1 MVSYTTVLRLAGSVV
16 FHYKVNININI
27 YIYIYISCSAAISQ
41 QVRNYRILLPI
52 KDVDTTG
59 SQVIN
64 ATYNI
69 IKQAGH

>member
-1 MVSYTTVLRLAGSVV
+1 
-16 FHYKVNININI
+16 
-27 YIYIYISCSAAISQ
+27 
-41 QVRNYRILLPI
+41 LPN

-64 ATYNI
+64 VTYNI